1 MSRILLVVLTAAVIA
16 TVVSQSTIDEFD
28 NEPSSQ
34 LEERIAELEHKVAAL
49 MRDRLNDQE
58 KFAYC
63 LGPCR
68 RGKSPW
74 ISRLRRTIRM
84 TLTASLHHYNCS
96 DTTIVM

>member
-1 MSRILLVVLTAAVIA
+1 MVLTAAVIA

-68 RGKSPW
+68 RGKSP
-74 ISRLRRTIRM
+74 
-84 TLTASLHHYNCS
+84 
-96 DTTIVM
+96 